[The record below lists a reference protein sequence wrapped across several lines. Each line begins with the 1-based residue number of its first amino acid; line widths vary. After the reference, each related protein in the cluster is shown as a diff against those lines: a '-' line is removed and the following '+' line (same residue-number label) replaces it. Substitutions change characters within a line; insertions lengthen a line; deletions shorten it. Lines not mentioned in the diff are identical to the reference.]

1 MGVVH
6 ECEHGKQDRKDFS
19 MEGANFS
26 PPPDAKKMQSCGLR
40 HRRNLRK
47 RAVSRM
53 PRMVLGSAKEDKVM
67 FALRKLAICASIG
80 TLSLGGYGLPARA
93 QELVQRTGPVGPYDT
108 IMTTV
113 GNKGLTA
120 FYEPDGTHCKLYAVV
135 FTLGDESG
143 ASATQVRM
151 QLD

>member
-1 MGVVH
+1 
-6 ECEHGKQDRKDFS
+6 
-19 MEGANFS
+19 
-26 PPPDAKKMQSCGLR
+26 
-40 HRRNLRK
+40 
-47 RAVSRM
+47 
-53 PRMVLGSAKEDKVM
+53 M

-151 QLD
+151 QLDSNQIINIDGTGERSVGLRCGDAAKLLSVVDPTTQFAGAAAE